1 MFQQHRAQ
9 TSTQDTQHRSE
20 PFPNSTL
27 PFANSLKS
35 SLTTGVQEVDVE
47 IKDDGGH
54 AAGDSIILGEPPL
67 GVQQGSLKN
76 LLVLI

>member
-1 MFQQHRAQ
+1 M
-9 TSTQDTQHRSE
+9 
-20 PFPNSTL
+20 
-27 PFANSLKS
+27 
-35 SLTTGVQEVDVE
+35 E